1 MHEGP
6 EGPQVTRR
14 LLQRI
19 FHLSRDQTIEVHEH
33 YGEGV
38 DLMQV

>member
-6 EGPQVTRR
+6 EGPQVARR

-19 FHLSRDQTIEVHEH
+19 FHLSRDQTIEVHE
-33 YGEGV
+33 YDSEGV